1 MKVEIWSDF
10 VCPFCYI
17 GKRRFEQ
24 ALAKFPHKNH
34 VEVIYRSFEL
44 DPHAARDSKHDTHEM
59 LAAKYGMS
67 YEQAQAMTNNVA
79 QQAAGVGLTFHFNT
93 AIQTNTFDAHRL
105 MYFAA
110 SHGKMHT
117 MTERLLQAHFTD
129 SEHIGNHKILV
140 ALAKEIGLDPNET
153 ANMLAGEEYAEEVRK
168 DEQEARTIGVQG
180 VPFFVINRKYA
191 ISGAQPSEV
200 FLSALEKAW
209 SEEQPLTILHDSAGD
224 GCTDVA
230 CSPNSKNEAK

>member
-1 MKVEIWSDF
+1 MKIEMWSDF

-44 DPHAARDSKHDTHEM
+44 DPHADRDSKYNTYEM
-59 LAAKYGMS
+59 LAAKYGTS

-79 QQAAGVGLTFHFNT
+79 QQAAEVGLTFHFST

-110 SHGKMHT
+110 RHGKMHE
-117 MTERLLQAHFTD
+117 MTERLLQAHFTN
-129 SEHIGNHKILV
+129 SEHIGNHETLV
-140 ALAKEIGLDPNET
+140 ALAKEIGLDPNE
-153 ANMLAGEEYAEEVRK
+153 AAKMLAGEEYTTEVRN
-168 DEQEARTIGVQG
+168 DEQEAKTIGIRG
-180 VPFFVINRKYA
+180 VPFFVVNRKYA
-191 ISGAQPSEV
+191 ISGAQSSEA
-200 FLSALEKAW
+200 FLSVLEKAW
-209 SEEQPLTILHDSAGD
+209 SEEQSFTILHDSVGD
-224 GCTDVA
+224 GCTDAA
-230 CSPNSKNEAK
+230 CAPNIENGAK

>member
-1 MKVEIWSDF
+1 MKVEMWSDF

-24 ALAKFPHKNH
+24 ALAKFSHKNH

-44 DPHAARDSKHDTHEM
+44 DPHADRDSKHNTHEM

-79 QQAAGVGLTFHFNT
+79 QQAAEVGLIFHFNT

-110 SHGKMHT
+110 RHGKMHE

-129 SEHIGNHKILV
+129 SEHIGNHETLV

-153 ANMLAGEEYAEEVRK
+153 ANMLAGEEYGKEVRQ
-168 DEQEARTIGVQG
+168 DEQEASTIGIRG

-191 ISGAQPSEV
+191 ISGAQPSEA
-200 FLSALEKAW
+200 FLSVLEKAW
-209 SEEQPLTILHDSAGD
+209 SEEQPLAILHDSAGD
-224 GCTDVA
+224 GCTDIA
-230 CSPNSKNEAK
+230 CTPSSENDGK

>member
-24 ALAKFPHKNH
+24 ALAKFSHKNH

-79 QQAAGVGLTFHFNT
+79 QQAAEVGLAFHFNT

-110 SHGKMHT
+110 SHEKMHE

-129 SEHIGNHKILV
+129 SEHIGNHETLT

-153 ANMLAGEEYAEEVRK
+153 ANMLAGEQYAEEVRK
-168 DEQEARTIGVQG
+168 DEQEARTIGVRG

-224 GCTDVA
+224 GCTDTA
-230 CSPNSKNEAK
+230 CTPSNENETK

>member
-24 ALAKFPHKNH
+24 ALEKFPHKNH

-44 DPHAARDSKHDTHEM
+44 DPHADRDSKYNTHEM

-79 QQAAGVGLTFHFNT
+79 QQAAGVGLTFRFNT

-110 SHGKMHT
+110 RQGKMHE

-129 SEHIGNHKILV
+129 SDHIGNHETLA
-140 ALAKEIGLDPNET
+140 ALAENVGLDPNEA
-153 ANMLAGEEYAEEVRK
+153 ANMLAGDEHTAEVRN
-168 DEQEARTIGVQG
+168 DEQEAKMMGIQG

-209 SEEQPLTILHDSAGD
+209 SEEQPLTILHDLPGD
-224 GCTDVA
+224 GCTDIA
-230 CSPNSKNEAK
+230 CAPSSENGEK